1 MATRTIPATGTL
13 RPVDQS
19 DTNQGVEPKRGPSRR
34 QQIATA
40 GVIGALAGATLG
52 GRRGWRGVVGGA
64 AVGAAGLG
72 AVEAVARARQ
82 KPGQIPARWARI
94 AASGALSAPAG
105 WVGGRLTGSGPIAV
119 GTVSGTVAGGLG
131 LRPQKVALGP
141 VFGAAVGAGFAAF
154 DRKANPALVAA
165 TTVTGFRLLSA
176 VVFPDEQIS
185 MLAERVSPEQLPF
198 VLPLAAHSRYIGMG
212 YVEDLAERLDREYVR
227 DTKDVGIIGSLDE
240 LEGPQFEPALV
251 HPLVREFYEHTT
263 RFKLDIVPK
272 WRTWVRPGYLVY
284 RSLLAR
290 PLGQA
295 NVPMNQREALRG
307 VHSRIDTILPGKDG
321 EPLLRGWLRSFADDE
336 EPIYVGV
343 YTTYRDEE
351 RGYVR
356 VGFPLPEMN
365 FTATLIP
372 VHRNDGGL
380 TLTSTSTLSDQ
391 PGHYLTYINR
401 ENGELTSAAV
411 HGFAEQL
418 EVYVRDGEL
427 VAEHAF
433 RVFGLPFLVLH
444 YAIAR
449 K

>member
-1 MATRTIPATGTL
+1 MATRRIPATGTL

-19 DTNQGVEPKRGPSRR
+19 DANQGVEPKRGPSRR
-34 QQIATA
+34 QQVATA
-40 GVIGALAGATLG
+40 GVIGALAGASLG
-52 GRRGWRGVVGGA
+52 SRRGWRGVVKGA
-64 AVGAAGLG
+64 ALGAAGLG
-72 AVEAVARARQ
+72 TVEAVARARQ

-94 AASGALSAPAG
+94 AASGAFAAPAG
-105 WVGGRLTGSGPIAV
+105 WVGGKATGSGPIAV
-119 GTVSGTVAGGLG
+119 GTASGTVAGGLG

-165 TTVTGFRLLSA
+165 ATVTGFRVLSA

-185 MLAERVSPEQLPF
+185 MLAERVSPERLPF
-198 VLPLAAHSRYIGMG
+198 VLPLAAHSRYIGMS

-227 DTKDVGIIGSLDE
+227 DTQDVGIIGSLDE
-240 LEGPQFEPALV
+240 LAGPQFEPALV
-251 HPLVREFYEHTT
+251 LPLVREFYEHTT
-263 RFKLDIVPK
+263 RFKLDIVPE
-272 WRTWVRPGYLVY
+272 WRAWVRPGYLVY

-321 EPLLRGWLRSFADDE
+321 EPMLRGWLRSFADDD

-343 YTTYRDEE
+343 YTTYRHED

-372 VHRNDGGL
+372 LHHTDGGL
-380 TLTSTSTLSDQ
+380 SLSSTSLLSDQ
-391 PGHYLTYINR
+391 PGHYLTYVDR

-411 HGFAEQL
+411 HGFAEDL
-418 EVYVRDGEL
+418 DVYVRDGEL

-433 RVFGLPFLVLH
+433 KVFGLPFLVLH
-444 YAIAR
+444 YKITR